1 LISIAQIKEKFETRA
16 DPLVKILIKLGVS
29 PNMLTVA
36 GCLLLIAAAVFL
48 GNDRRMA
55 AILLFLPGAVLDA
68 LDGKLARDTGRASP
82 WGAFLDSTLDRLAET
97 AIAIGLL
104 YWFHGL
110 GRLTPFLS
118 ACIVGGN
125 ALSLMVSYTRARAEG
140 LGLECRQGLLQRP
153 HRGILIF
160 IGLLLGSAGMVFI
173 IYVILVLSL
182 FTMAQRMMHVYRNT
196 ARSGPAA

>member
-1 LISIAQIKEKFETRA
+1 M
-16 DPLVKILIKLGVS
+16 DPLVKFLIGLGVS

-36 GCLLLIAAAVFL
+36 GCLLLIIAAVFL
-48 GNDRRMA
+48 GNGHRIT
-55 AILLFLPGAVLDA
+55 AILLFIPGAMLDA
-68 LDGKLARDTGRASP
+68 LDGKLARDTGRAGP

-118 ACIVGGN
+118 ACIIGGN
-125 ALSLMVSYTRARAEG
+125 AVSLMVSYTRARAEG

-160 IGLLLGSAGMVFI
+160 IGLLLGSSSMIFI
-173 IYVILVLSL
+173 IYVILALSL
-182 FTMAQRMMHVYRNT
+182 FTMAQRMLHVHRNI
-196 ARSGPAA
+196 AGSGPAG